1 MNASSHPI
9 RILAVDDHPLLRGGI
24 AALIAAQPDM
34 RLVAEASSGEE
45 AVEQFRRHRPDI
57 ALMDLQMKG
66 MSGIEAIIAIHAEF
80 PAAKI
85 IVLTNLE
92 GDALAQ
98 RALKAGAQAYL
109 LKGSMRMDLPETV
122 RSVYK
127 GAKAI
132 DSDVAVRLAEH
143 VSDERLSPREIEVL
157 SLIAAGNS
165 NKMISAQ
172 LGLSEE
178 TTKAHVKNIIAKLQA
193 HDRTHAVT
201 VALRRGIIQL

>member
-24 AALIAAQPDM
+24 AALIAAHTDM

-66 MSGIEAIIAIHAEF
+66 MSGIEAIIAIRAEF

>member
-34 RLVAEASSGEE
+34 HLVAEASSGEE

-92 GDALAQ
+92 GDALAH

-127 GAKAI
+127 GAKTI

>member
-1 MNASSHPI
+1 MNAHPI

-34 RLVAEASSGEE
+34 QLVAEASSGEE
-45 AVEQFRRHRPDI
+45 ALEQFRRHRPDI
-57 ALMDLQMKG
+57 TLRDLQMKG

-92 GDALAQ
+92 GDALAH

>member
-1 MNASSHPI
+1 MNAPSHTI

-34 RLVAEASSGEE
+34 QLIAEASRGEE

-57 ALMDLQMKG
+57 TLMDLQMKG

-98 RALKAGAQAYL
+98 RALKAGAQGYL
-109 LKGSMRMDLPETV
+109 LKGSMRTDLPETV
-122 RSVYK
+122 RSVYR

-172 LGLSEE
+172 LDLSEE
-178 TTKAHVKNIIAKLQA
+178 TTKAHVKNIIAKLHA

>member
-34 RLVAEASSGEE
+34 QLVAEASTGEE

-98 RALKAGAQAYL
+98 RALKAGARAYL
-109 LKGSMRMDLPETV
+109 LKGSLRMDLPEAV

-178 TTKAHVKNIIAKLQA
+178 TIKAHVKNIIAKLQA

>member
-34 RLVAEASSGEE
+34 QLVAEASSGEE

-92 GDALAQ
+92 GDALAH

-122 RSVYK
+122 RSVCK

>member
-1 MNASSHPI
+1 MDAPSHPI

-34 RLVAEASSGEE
+34 QLVAEASSGEE

-92 GDALAQ
+92 GDALAH

-201 VALRRGIIQL
+201 LALRRGIIQL

>member
-34 RLVAEASSGEE
+34 QLVAEASSGEE

-57 ALMDLQMKG
+57 TLMDLQMKG

-109 LKGSMRMDLPETV
+109 LKGSIRMDLPETV

>member
-1 MNASSHPI
+1 MGSFGSV
-9 RILAVDDHPLLRGGI
+9 R
-24 AALIAAQPDM
+24 
-34 RLVAEASSGEE
+34 
-45 AVEQFRRHRPDI
+45 RPDYI
-57 ALMDLQMKG
+57 ASTESDLSESRPWVLFRSLVKSSRHSRLLG
-66 MSGIEAIIAIHAEF
+66 LAIIAIHAEC

-98 RALKAGAQAYL
+98 RALKAGAQGYL
-109 LKGSMRMDLPETV
+109 LKGSMRTDLPETV

-178 TTKAHVKNIIAKLQA
+178 TTKAHVKNIIAKLHA